1 MTSGQFARATGTP
14 LRTVQH
20 WLAQRWLPGAER
32 SGSGR
37 YRIPPAYVA
46 LVREGRLPLR

>member
-1 MTSGQFARATGTP
+1 MTSGSFARLAGVP

-20 WLAQRWLPGAER
+20 WLAHGRLPGVEVTAT
-32 SGSGR
+32 GR